1 MTRPWIGGL
10 STLALVLAAAGC
22 GSADHPAL
30 PAAPAAAA
38 SPAAAPTVIPTATP
52 SGAVTQ
58 APLTATASISRK
70 RPFVGTKVGVAVF
83 TTPGARITVVA
94 HFLTGDRKKSA
105 RADATG
111 AHTFWFP
118 LGSAAPG
125 YRVKVSVRVTANGQK
140 LSHRVWFIPR
150 QRPPPPV
157 AAPAPAPS
165 GGSSPSAAPP
175 SGCYPKTDSG
185 NCYEPGEFCRTSDH
199 GVSGVAGNG
208 EAIICEDNNGW
219 RWKPA

>member
-1 MTRPWIGGL
+1 
-10 STLALVLAAAGC
+10 
-22 GSADHPAL
+22 
-30 PAAPAAAA
+30 
-38 SPAAAPTVIPTATP
+38 
-52 SGAVTQ
+52 
-58 APLTATASISRK
+58 
-70 RPFVGTKVGVAVF
+70 VGTKVGVAVY

-94 HFLTGDRKKSA
+94 HFLIGDRKKSA
-105 RADATG
+105 RADAAG
-111 AHTFWFP
+111 AHTFWFQ
-118 LGSAAPG
+118 LDSTSPG

-157 AAPAPAPS
+157 AAPAPAPPPA
-165 GGSSPSAAPP
+165 SSHSAAPP
-175 SGCYPKTDSG
+175 SGCYPKTDGG

-219 RWKPA
+219 RWEPA